1 MGGVGG
7 VGGSGTASA
16 KGKEERCRRGT
27 SGETAAASRRKTHD
41 THNQPPRARHEAP
54 RDVVFGP
61 LPKTS
66 TGKVQKFTL
75 RVRAKELAANGG
87 APAARSFSTAAAAA
101 APVATEDEASVDDAL
116 LLVERDAAAPGV
128 LTLTLN
134 RPRARNAL
142 STGLMAAL
150 TLELQKAAAA
160 PADAA
165 DAPRVIVLR
174 GAGVA
179 FSAGHDLAEVRR
191 PNQSAPSFRV
201 VTGVGLVRVVT
212 GGWPYARNGAHKAN
226 LLSQLQ
232 VSWEP

>member
-1 MGGVGG
+1 MGRR
-7 VGGSGTASA
+7 AP
-16 KGKEERCRRGT
+16 KGRRRDVD
-27 SGETAAASRRKTHD
+27 AARQE
-41 THNQPPRARHEAP
+41 NPPPRHDGRLTTHTTNRRAARHEAP

-75 RVRAKELAANGG
+75 RVRAKELAAKGG

-101 APVATEDEASVDDAL
+101 APVAAEDEASVDDAL

-179 FSAGHDLAEVRR
+179 FSAGHDLAEVCGDQ
-191 PNQSAPSFRV
+191 P
-201 VTGVGLVRVVT
+201 
-212 GGWPYARNGAHKAN
+212 
-226 LLSQLQ
+226 
-232 VSWEP
+232 E